1 MSGTSAGYHSFWIK
15 FGAALLLVAL
25 GDALFYQMHR
35 GGSAIGVFAGAWL
48 VAALAAGRAM
58 RHDRRALVCLGAA
71 GIFAAALIVD
81 PNLLAWLLFWAALSM
96 AALLP
101 GTAAFD
107 DGWRWLQRLL
117 VHGYRSLVGP
127 AIDSFKIR
135 RLQSFPPWRHGM
147 RSLLPIFVLPLIG
160 SAVILTLFS
169 AANPVIGDMLSRLSF
184 PALSTSQIFRAI
196 FWGVLFTVVWGAF
209 RPRHTNRLLATF
221 DGTGDIGLP
230 GVNVG
235 SILLSLALFNLLF
248 LFQNVLD
255 IAYLWGG
262 VPLPDGM
269 TLAEYAHRGAYPLI
283 GTALLAGGFV
293 IVTLR
298 PGSQTASHPHIRT
311 LLVLWIGQNI
321 FLVASTML
329 RTLDYVEAYSL
340 TRLRIAALAWMAIVA
355 IGLALICWR
364 MLCSK
369 STSWLINSN
378 CAVAAFVLAAF
389 CFVDTGAMAA
399 AWNVRHARE
408 VGGKGA
414 ALDLCYLNSLGG
426 SALLSLVHLEQQSL
440 APRFAARVRRV
451 RDDVLR
457 DVAREQ
463 RNGAWTIRNARRL
476 HEARRRL
483 GNPVPLAGNGW
494 DCAGRLIRRAP
505 SPATPAPLTAPV
517 AQ

>member
-1 MSGTSAGYHSFWIK
+1 MSGTRTGYHSFWIK
-15 FGAALLLVAL
+15 FGAALVLVAL
-25 GDALFYQMHR
+25 GDALFYQMDR
-35 GGSAIGVFAGAWL
+35 GGSTIGVFAGAWL
-48 VAALAAGRAM
+48 VAALAASRAM
-58 RHDRRALVCLGAA
+58 RHDKRALVCLGAA
-71 GIFAAALIVD
+71 GIFAAALAID
-81 PNLLAWLLFWAALSM
+81 PSLLAWLLFWTALSM

-107 DGWRWLQRLL
+107 DGWRWLQRLV
-117 VHGYRSLVGP
+117 VHGCGSLVGP
-127 AIDSFKIR
+127 AIDSFKLR
-135 RLQSFPPWRHGM
+135 RLQSFPSWQHGM
-147 RSLLPIFVLPLIG
+147 RSLLPILVLPLIG

-169 AANPVIGDMLSRLSF
+169 AANPVIGDMLSRLSL
-184 PALSTSQIFRAI
+184 PALSASQVFRAI
-196 FWGVLFTVVWGAF
+196 LWAMLFTVVWGAF
-209 RPRHTNRLLATF
+209 RPRRTNRLLATF
-221 DGTGDIGLP
+221 DGTGDLDLP
-230 GVNVG
+230 GVNVR

-248 LFQNVLD
+248 LLQNALD

-298 PGSQTASHPHIRT
+298 PGSRTASHPHIRT

-340 TRLRIAALAWMAIVA
+340 TRLRIAALVWMTIVA

-364 MLCSK
+364 MLRSK
-369 STSWLINSN
+369 STSWLINTN
-378 CAVAAFVLAAF
+378 GAVAAFVLAAF

-426 SALLSLVHLEQQSL
+426 SALLSLVHLEQQRL
-440 APRFAARVRRV
+440 APRFAARVQRV
-451 RDDVLR
+451 RHDVLG
-457 DVAREQ
+457 DVSREQ
-463 RNGAWTIRNARRL
+463 QNGSWTVRNALRL
-476 HEARRRL
+476 HEAKRRL
-483 GNPVPLAGNGW
+483 GNPARLAGNNW
-494 DCAGRLIRRAP
+494 DCAGRLIRP
-505 SPATPAPLTAPV
+505 VSSPAPPAPLTAPA

>member
-1 MSGTSAGYHSFWIK
+1 MSGIRAGYHSFWVK
-15 FGAALLLVAL
+15 FGAALALVAL
-25 GDALFYQMHR
+25 GDALFYQMDR
-35 GGSAIGVFAGAWL
+35 GGSTIGVFAGAWL

-58 RHDRRALVCLGAA
+58 RHDRRALICLGAA
-71 GIFAAALIVD
+71 GIFAAALVLD
-81 PNLLAWLLFWAALSM
+81 PSLLAWVLFWTALSM

-107 DGWRWLQRLL
+107 DAWRWLQRLM
-117 VHGYRSLVGP
+117 VHGCLNMIGP
-127 AIDSFKIR
+127 AIDSFKLR
-135 RLQSFPPWRHGM
+135 RLHSFPSWQHGM
-147 RSLLPIFVLPLIG
+147 RGLLPILVVPLIG

-169 AANPVIGDMLSRLSF
+169 AANPVIGDMFSRLSL
-184 PALSTSQIFRAI
+184 PALSASQVFRTI
-196 FWGVLFTVVWGAF
+196 FWAMLFTVVWGAF
-209 RPRHTNRLLATF
+209 RPRRNNRLLSTF
-221 DGTGDIGLP
+221 DGTGDMDLP
-230 GVNVG
+230 GVNVL
-235 SILLSLALFNLLF
+235 SILLSLALFNMLF
-248 LFQNVLD
+248 LLQNALD

-298 PGSQTASHPHIRT
+298 PGSRTASHQHIRT

-329 RTLDYVEAYSL
+329 RTLDYVEVYSL

-355 IGLALICWR
+355 VGLALICWR
-364 MLCSK
+364 MLRSK
-369 STSWLINSN
+369 STSWLINTN

-426 SALLSLVHLEQQSL
+426 SALLSLVHLEQQRL

-451 RDDVLR
+451 RQNVLG

-463 RNGAWTIRNARRL
+463 QDGSWTVRNALRL
-476 HEARRRL
+476 QNAKRQL
-483 GNPVPLAGNGW
+483 GNPVPLPYDNW
-494 DCAGRLIRRAP
+494 DCTGRLIRPVP
-505 SPATPAPLTAPV
+505 SPVPPAPLTAPA